1 MQKYLNRI
9 DLHIIETLKKI
20 FFFGK
25 WVFYRLNQPR
35 MPKKTAKFV
44 RRASCEII
52 QENDG
57 TEERRIILRREMMEY
72 PKKCGM
78 PYCMK
83 EKAHKI
89 ELQ

>member
-1 MQKYLNRI
+1 M
-9 DLHIIETLKKI
+9 
-20 FFFGK
+20 
-25 WVFYRLNQPR
+25 NQRR
-35 MPKKTAKFV
+35 MPKRAAKFAK
-44 RRASCEII
+44 RASCEVI

>member
-1 MQKYLNRI
+1 
-9 DLHIIETLKKI
+9 
-20 FFFGK
+20 
-25 WVFYRLNQPR
+25 
-35 MPKKTAKFV
+35 MPKRAAKFA
-44 RRASCEII
+44 RRASCEVI